1 MRTEI
6 SMLRMLVFGTLLAA
20 GSAVAQAPPPPEPPA
35 APTPPPPP
43 TRVEGDKISLGK
55 NVTVPKG
62 EIREGDIAHVGGNL
76 RVEGEVRGD
85 VGVVGGNLTIESGG
99 IIDGDA
105 AVAGGNLVLN
115 EGSLVRGEVA
125 VKGGKIVNN
134 GGRVVGE
141 MRTEEGYRGPSA
153 AAVREQRRDRAQQ
166 PWYRPI
172 TRGFAGIVSTL
183 AIGLVLAGV
192 GAGLIFYGLP
202 YLQTVS
208 DTIRVSTLRSA
219 AVGLAAMFL
228 VIPAYLVLLVLL
240 AVSIIGIPVII
251 VAAPLYPVAVIVAVG
266 FGLIAAAH
274 AIGERTAEQRTP
286 TDIRYR
292 NAYAYLFGGVG
303 LLIAPMLVGYL
314 VGMTG
319 FLGFVRM
326 LLLILGWAGVGTAAM
341 VGLGAVVL
349 SRAGTRR
356 FFAERFDDALFEPD
370 PLLDNEPAGL
380 GRHA

>member
-6 SMLRMLVFGTLLAA
+6 SMLRVLVFGTLLAA
-20 GSAVAQAPPPPEPPA
+20 GSAAAQAPSPPEPPA
-35 APTPPPPP
+35 APTHPP
-43 TRVEGDKISLGK
+43 TRVEGDKISLGR

-62 EIREGDIAHVGGNL
+62 EIRDGDIVHVGGNL
-76 RVEGEVRGD
+76 RVEGQVRGD
-85 VGVVGGNLTIESGG
+85 VAVGGGNLIMESGG
-99 IIDGDA
+99 VIDGDA
-105 AVAGGNLVLN
+105 AVVGGNAVLN
-115 EGSLVRGEVA
+115 EGSLIRGEVVA
-125 VKGGKIVNN
+125 KGGKIVNH
-134 GGRVVGE
+134 GGRVAGE
-141 MRTEEGYRGPSA
+141 MRTEEGYTGPSA
-153 AAVREQRRDRAQQ
+153 AAVREQRRERAQQ

-172 TRGFAGIVSTL
+172 TRGVAGIVSTL

-192 GAGLIFYGLP
+192 GAGLIFYGRP

-219 AVGLAAMFL
+219 AVGLAATFL
-228 VIPAYLVLLVLL
+228 VIPAYLVLLVVL
-240 AVSIIGIPVII
+240 AVSLVGIPLII
-251 VAAPLYPVAVIVAVG
+251 VAAPLYPVAVVLAIG

-292 NAYAYLFGGVG
+292 NAYAYLFAGVG

-319 FLGFVRM
+319 FLGFVRV
-326 LLLILGWAGVGTAAM
+326 LLLILGWAAVGAAAT

-356 FFAERFDDALFEPD
+356 FFAERFDETLFEPD

>member
-1 MRTEI
+1 
-6 SMLRMLVFGTLLAA
+6 
-20 GSAVAQAPPPPEPPA
+20 
-35 APTPPPPP
+35 
-43 TRVEGDKISLGK
+43 
-55 NVTVPKG
+55 
-62 EIREGDIAHVGGNL
+62 
-76 RVEGEVRGD
+76 
-85 VGVVGGNLTIESGG
+85 VGVVGGNLIMESGG
-99 IIDGDA
+99 IIGGDA
-105 AVAGGNLVLN
+105 AVAGGNIVLN
-115 EGSLVRGEVA
+115 DGSEIRGEVT

-134 GGRVVGE
+134 GGRVMGE
-141 MRTEEGYRGPSA
+141 MRTEEGYSGPSA
-153 AAVREQRRDRAQQ
+153 AAVREQRRERAEQ

-172 TRGFAGIVSTL
+172 VRGVAGIMSTL

-219 AVGLAAMFL
+219 AVGLAATFL
-228 VIPAYLVLLVLL
+228 VIPAYLVLLIVL
-240 AVSIIGIPVII
+240 AVSLVGIPLII
-251 VAAPLYPVAVIVAVG
+251 VAAPLYPVAVVIAVG

-274 AIGERTAEQRTP
+274 AIGERTAEQRSP
-286 TDIRYR
+286 LDVRYR

-303 LLIAPMLVGYL
+303 LLLAPMLAGHL

-319 FLGFVRM
+319 FLGFVRVI
-326 LLLILGWAGVGTAAM
+326 LLILGWAAVGTAAM

-356 FFAERFDDALFEPD
+356 FFAERFDEPHFEPD

>member
-6 SMLRMLVFGTLLAA
+6 SMLRSLVCGTLLAA
-20 GSAVAQAPPPPEPPA
+20 GSAAAQAPSPPEPPA
-35 APTPPPPP
+35 APTPSP
-43 TRVEGDKISLGK
+43 TRVEGDKISLGR

-62 EIREGDIAHVGGNL
+62 EIRDGDLVHAGGNL
-76 RVEGEVRGD
+76 RVEGQVRGD
-85 VGVVGGNLTIESGG
+85 VAVGGGNLIMESGG

-105 AVAGGNLVLN
+105 AVVGGNAVLN
-115 EGSLVRGEVA
+115 EGSLVRGEV
-125 VKGGKIVNN
+125 VTKGGKIVNN
-134 GGRVVGE
+134 GGRVMGE
-141 MRTEEGYRGPSA
+141 MRAEEGYRGPTVAST
-153 AAVREQRRDRAQQ
+153 REQRRERAQQ

-172 TRGFAGIVSTL
+172 TRGFAGIISTL

-219 AVGLAAMFL
+219 AVGLAATFL

-240 AVSIIGIPVII
+240 AVSIIGIPLII
-251 VAAPLYPVAVIVAVG
+251 LAAPLYPVAVIVAVG

-274 AIGERTAEQRTP
+274 AVGERTAEQRAP

-292 NAYAYLFGGVG
+292 NAYAYLFTGVG
-303 LLIAPMLVGYL
+303 LLLAPMLIGYL

-319 FLGFVRM
+319 FLGFVRV
-326 LLLILGWAGVGTAAM
+326 LLLILGWAAVGTATI

-349 SRAGTRR
+349 SRAGTRQ
-356 FFAERFDDALFEPD
+356 FFAERLDHTLFDPD

>member
-1 MRTEI
+1 MRTKI
-6 SMLRMLVFGTLLAA
+6 SKLRVLVFGTLLAG
-20 GSAVAQAPPPPEPPA
+20 GSAAAQAPLPPEPPA
-35 APTPPPPP
+35 APTPPP
-43 TRVEGDKISLGK
+43 TRVEGDKISLGR

-62 EIREGDIAHVGGNL
+62 EIREGDIVHVGGNL
-76 RVEGEVRGD
+76 RVEGQVRGD
-85 VGVVGGNLTIESGG
+85 VAVGGGNLIMESGG
-99 IIDGDA
+99 VIDGDA
-105 AVAGGNLVLN
+105 AVVGGNAVLN
-115 EGSLVRGEVA
+115 EGSLIRGEIVA
-125 VKGGKIVNN
+125 KGGKIVNN

-141 MRTEEGYRGPSA
+141 MRTEEGYTGP
-153 AAVREQRRDRAQQ
+153 AAVREQRRERAQQ

-219 AVGLAAMFL
+219 AVGLAATFL

-251 VAAPLYPVAVIVAVG
+251 VAAPLYPVAVVVAVG

-286 TDIRYR
+286 SDIRYR

-319 FLGFVRM
+319 FLGFVRV
-326 LLLILGWAGVGTAAM
+326 LLLILGWAGVATAAM

-356 FFAERFDDALFEPD
+356 FFAERFDETLFEPD